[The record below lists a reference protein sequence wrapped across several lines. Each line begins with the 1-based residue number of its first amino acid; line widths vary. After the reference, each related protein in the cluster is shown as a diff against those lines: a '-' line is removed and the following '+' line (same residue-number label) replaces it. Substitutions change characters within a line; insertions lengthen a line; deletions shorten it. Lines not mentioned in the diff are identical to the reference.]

1 MNAAGERGTV
11 SVFCTVAVKV
21 IDVFYCPGWGGDLCA
36 AYIRTCGADG
46 VTALF
51 CTHSQKCHTSQS
63 LEYKTNT
70 QITLMSSAEE
80 QNMEPFA
87 FSQLAIF
94 CKRNAIM
101 KTTIHLVQKVK
112 ITYTHS

>member
-11 SVFCTVAVKV
+11 SVFFTVAVKV

-36 AYIRTCGADG
+36 VYIRTCGADG

-63 LEYKTNT
+63 PDYTSHSN
-70 QITLMSSAEE
+70 
-80 QNMEPFA
+80 
-87 FSQLAIF
+87 
-94 CKRNAIM
+94 
-101 KTTIHLVQKVK
+101 VK
-112 ITYTHS
+112 QTPRLH

>member
-63 LEYKTNT
+63 PDHTSALECETNIQT
-70 QITLMSSAEE
+70 TLMSSAEE

-87 FSQLAIF
+87 LSQLAIF
-94 CKRNAIM
+94 F
-101 KTTIHLVQKVK
+101 
-112 ITYTHS
+112 